1 MIDYKKAAQTLGV
14 EEAAIKAVAT
24 TESNGDG
31 FILDPESGKH
41 LPKILFERHVFF
53 KRLRDF
59 TPLKSAELMAKY
71 PDIVNS
77 ASGGYKGGMAEHQR
91 LDRAVAIDRKT
102 ALESASWGG
111 FQVLGLHWQRLGY
124 PSVQSFVN
132 DSYTEEGQ
140 LNIFVKFIQSDK
152 RLVKALKE
160 KDWTTFASIYNG
172 PNYYKNSY
180 DTRMKEAYNRYSK
193 NI

>member
-14 EEAAIKAVAT
+14 EEAAVKAVAT

-41 LPKILFERHVFF
+41 VPKILFERHVFF

-59 TPLKSAELMAKY
+59 TPLKSAELMSKY

-77 ASGGYKGGMAEHQR
+77 SSGGYKGGMAEHER

-102 ALESASWGG
+102 ALESASWGA
-111 FQVLGLHWQRLGY
+111 FQLMAYHWSTLGY
-124 PSVQSFVN
+124 ASVQAFVN
-132 DSYTEEGQ
+132 DMYTEQGQ
-140 LNIFVKFIQSDK
+140 LNGFIKFIQADN
-152 RLVKALKE
+152 RLVKALKD
-160 KDWTTFASIYNG
+160 KDWVVFARIYNG
-172 PNYYKNSY
+172 PGYEKGGYHLKMKASY
-180 DTRMKEAYNRYSK
+180 DRFSK
-193 NI
+193 Q